1 MSYIDFI
8 DSDPQFCEDCG
19 RGYFGPTHHCATQ
32 DNDSDE
38 PEQEWLYCGTCERII
53 VSEVVTNNRSGY
65 GLE

>member
-38 PEQEWLYCGTCERII
+38 PEQE
-53 VSEVVTNNRSGY
+53 
-65 GLE
+65 